1 MLPSSSGTLWF
12 LTKSKLHQQQQQQQ
26 QLSSS
31 IYKNKLK
38 LNVITLKKKKL
49 HGNRIQY
56 CILMS
61 WYAYAY

>member
-12 LTKSKLHQQQQQQQ
+12 LTKSKLHQQQQ

-38 LNVITLKKKKL
+38 LNVITLKKKTKL
-49 HGNRIQY
+49 HVNCIQY

-61 WYAYAY
+61 WYAYTY